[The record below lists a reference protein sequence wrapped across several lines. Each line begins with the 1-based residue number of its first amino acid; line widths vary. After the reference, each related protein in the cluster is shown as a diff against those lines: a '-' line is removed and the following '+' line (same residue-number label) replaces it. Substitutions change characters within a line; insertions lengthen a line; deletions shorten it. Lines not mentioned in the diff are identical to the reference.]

1 MLNTV
6 VLMGRLTHSPEV
18 KTLNDTDI
26 KVTRFCL
33 AVERD
38 LAINGV
44 RKSDFIDCV
53 AWRNTAEFIQKY
65 FNKGSPI
72 IVEGRI
78 ETRQYEDK
86 QGNKRKAFEVNVKN
100 VNFCAFK
107 KEETQSKDKEETDTK
122 NENMEDLLSN
132 EDLPF

>member
-6 VLMGRLTHSPEV
+6 VLMGRFTHNPEV
-18 KTLNDTDI
+18 KILNNTDI
-26 KVTRFCL
+26 KVMRFCL

-38 LAINGV
+38 RATDGE
-44 RKSDFIDCV
+44 KHTDFIDCV

-86 QGNKRKAFEVNVKN
+86 QGNKRKSFEVNVRN

-107 KEETQSKDKEETDTK
+107 KEEADTK
-122 NENMEDLLSN
+122 NENVVDLLDSQ
-132 EDLPF
+132 DLPF

>member
-6 VLMGRLTHSPEV
+6 VLMGRFTHNPEL
-18 KTLNDTDI
+18 KTINDTDI
-26 KVTRFCL
+26 KVMRFCL

-38 LAINGV
+38 RVNNGE
-44 RKSDFIDCV
+44 KQTDFVDCV

-65 FNKGSPI
+65 FKKGSPI

-78 ETRQYEDK
+78 ETSQYEDK
-86 QGNKRKAFEVNVKN
+86 QGNKRKVFEINVRN

-107 KEETQSKDKEETDTK
+107 KEEAQSTDKEETNTK
-122 NENMEDLLSN
+122 NENMEDLLNN

>member
-6 VLMGRLTHSPEV
+6 VIMGRLTHSPEV

>member
-6 VLMGRLTHSPEV
+6 VLMGRFTHNPEI
-18 KTLNDTDI
+18 KTLDDTNI

-86 QGNKRKAFEVNVKN
+86 QGNKRKAFEINVRN

-107 KEETQSKDKEETDTK
+107 KEEAQSTNKEETTTK

>member
-38 LAINGV
+38 RATDKEKV
-44 RKSDFIDCV
+44 TDFIDCV
-53 AWRNTAEFIQKY
+53 AWRNTAEFIGKY

-72 IVEGRI
+72 IVDGRI

-122 NENMEDLLSN
+122 NENMEDLLGN

>member
-6 VLMGRLTHSPEV
+6 VLMGRLTHSPEI
-18 KTLNDTDI
+18 KTLDDTNI

-107 KEETQSKDKEETDTK
+107 REEAQSKDKEETDTK

>member
-6 VLMGRLTHSPEV
+6 VIMGRLTHEPEV
-18 KTLNDTDI
+18 KVLKDTEI
-26 KVTRFCL
+26 KVLKFSL

-38 LAINGV
+38 RATNGA
-44 RKSDFIDCV
+44 RQTDFIDCV
-53 AWRNTAEFIQKY
+53 AWRNTAEFIEKY
-65 FNKGSPI
+65 FGKGSPI

-86 QGNKRKAFEVNVKN
+86 QGNKRKAVEINVRG

-107 KEETQSKDKEETDTK
+107 RDENQSSTYKEENLKEESL
-122 NENMEDLLSN
+122 EDLLN
-132 EDLPF
+132 NQDLPF

>member
-6 VLMGRLTHSPEV
+6 VLMGRLTHSPEI
-18 KTLNDTDI
+18 KTLNDTNI

-53 AWRNTAEFIQKY
+53 AWRNTAEFIGKY

-107 KEETQSKDKEETDTK
+107 KEETQSTDKEATDTK
-122 NENMEDLLSN
+122 KENMEDLLNN

>member
-6 VLMGRLTHSPEV
+6 VLMGRFTHNPEL
-18 KTLNDTDI
+18 KTLDDTNI

-107 KEETQSKDKEETDTK
+107 REEAQSKDKEETDTK

>member
-1 MLNTV
+1 MLNTI

-18 KTLNDTDI
+18 KTLKDTDI
-26 KVTRFCL
+26 KVTKFCL

-38 LAINGV
+38 RATDKEKV
-44 RKSDFIDCV
+44 TDFIDCV
-53 AWRNTAEFIQKY
+53 AWRNTAEFIGKY

-107 KEETQSKDKEETDTK
+107 REEAQSKDKEETDTK

>member
-18 KTLNDTDI
+18 KILKDTDI

-38 LAINGV
+38 RATDKEKV
-44 RKSDFIDCV
+44 TDFIDCV

-65 FNKGSPI
+65 FDKGSPI

-86 QGNKRKAFEVNVKN
+86 QGNKRKAFEINVRN

-107 KEETQSKDKEETDTK
+107 KEGTQSKDKEE
-122 NENMEDLLSN
+122 MEDLLSN